1 MNSTIEIM
9 KNHIS
14 IRKFKDIPVSEN
26 IIQEIILAGQSAS
39 TSNFAQAYSIIQV
52 DNKETRKVF
61 YDITKSQ
68 DQVLNAPLFLVFV
81 ADLERARKLTEL
93 YEETVDVGS
102 VEAFIISTVDT
113 AIVAQNI
120 MVAAESLGLGGVY
133 IGGIRDNPVL
143 ISDILRLPKHTFP
156 VFAMCLGY
164 ADETHEKKPRLPLEI
179 ILKKEF
185 YDDSNEGTLLKSFD
199 EKIKAYYE
207 SRSLNQKSETWTRQ
221 MATMFSRKLRPHMK
235 AFLKDQHLNLK

>member
-102 VEAFIISTVDT
+102 VEAFIISTMLHFLYQLFKLLYVLFLLLFIS
-113 AIVAQNI
+113 IV
-120 MVAAESLGLGGVY
+120 
-133 IGGIRDNPVL
+133 
-143 ISDILRLPKHTFP
+143 
-156 VFAMCLGY
+156 
-164 ADETHEKKPRLPLEI
+164 
-179 ILKKEF
+179 
-185 YDDSNEGTLLKSFD
+185 
-199 EKIKAYYE
+199 
-207 SRSLNQKSETWTRQ
+207 
-221 MATMFSRKLRPHMK
+221 
-235 AFLKDQHLNLK
+235 